1 MTGAEQTGVR
11 CVLMRGGTSK
21 GLYFHEADLPGPGP
35 RRDAMLLRLMGSPDV
50 LQIDGLGGSRP
61 ITSKAAIIAPS
72 ARDDADV
79 DYTFAQVEIDR
90 AGVGY
95 AGNCGNIS
103 AGVGPFAV
111 DEGLVEAGEPVT
123 RVRIFNTNTQALI
136 VAEVPVHGGRARV
149 TGDLAIPGVPGTG
162 AEIVMNWVATIGAKT
177 GRLLPTGRAVD
188 EITLESGATVRA
200 TLCDAGNACV
210 WVLATELGRTGSEL
224 AEEINQDA
232 GLIGITR
239 EIRGKAA
246 VLMGLAT
253 DWARVDKQSPGLP
266 MVGLVAP
273 PEGYRTLSGGEVE
286 EKQMDLRAR
295 LLFMN
300 RLHESIAGSG
310 SICLAAASKTPGSV
324 VEAVTAGRRP
334 GELLIGHPSGITPAK
349 VETRGGPGGVTFD
362 VLGFS
367 RTARRLMNGTAYYPP
382 LDQGNAP

>member
-1 MTGAEQTGVR
+1 MTGSEQAGIR

-61 ITSKAAIIAPS
+61 ITSKVAIIAPS
-72 ARDDADV
+72 RRDHADV
-79 DYTFAQVEIDR
+79 DYTFAQVEVDR

-103 AGVGPFAV
+103 SGVGPFAV
-111 DEGLVEAGEPVT
+111 DEGLVEAIEPMT

-136 VAEVPVHGGRARV
+136 VADVPVRHGRARV

-188 EITLESGATVRA
+188 EITLETGGTVQA

-224 AEEINQDA
+224 ADEINEDA
-232 GLIGITR
+232 GLIGMVR

-246 VLMGLAT
+246 VRMGLAT
-253 DWARVDKQSPGLP
+253 DWALVDEQSPGLP

-273 PEGYRTLSGGEVE
+273 PERYRTLSGGEVE
-286 EKQMDLRAR
+286 EKQMDLRVR

-310 SICLAAASKTPGSV
+310 SICLAAASKIPGSV

-334 GELLIGHPSGITPAK
+334 GELLIGHSSGITPAK
-349 VETRGGPGGVTFD
+349 VDAHSGPGGVTFD
-362 VLGFS
+362 ILGFS